1 MKLLNFLFTQAQHT
15 TTKIQR
21 VVEENKGDLLLLH
34 EDLINLT
41 GQDINSDIIKE
52 IALKRLLECY
62 NTRELIQIFK
72 FYKVIK

>member
-1 MKLLNFLFTQAQHT
+1 MKLLNFLFTQAQHG
-15 TTKIQR
+15 TKMEQLL
-21 VVEENKGDLLLLH
+21 EENKGDLLLLH

-41 GQDINSDIIKE
+41 GQDVSNSIIKE

-62 NTRELIQIFK
+62 NTRELIQILK

>member
-1 MKLLNFLFTQAQHT
+1 MKLLNFLFTHAQHT
-15 TTKIQR
+15 TKMER
-21 VVEENKGDLLLLH
+21 LMEENKGDLLLLH

-41 GQDINSDIIKE
+41 GQDVSNSIIKE

-72 FYKVIK
+72 FYKVIKG

>member
-15 TTKIQR
+15 TKMEQLM
-21 VVEENKGDLLLLH
+21 EENKGDLLLLH
-34 EDLINLT
+34 EDLLNLT
-41 GQDINSDIIKE
+41 GQDVSNSIIKE